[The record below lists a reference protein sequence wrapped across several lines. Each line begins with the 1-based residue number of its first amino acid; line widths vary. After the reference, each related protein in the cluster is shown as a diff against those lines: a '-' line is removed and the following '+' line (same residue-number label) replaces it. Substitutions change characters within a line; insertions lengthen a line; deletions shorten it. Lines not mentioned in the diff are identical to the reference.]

1 MQGSSGDTENRL
13 VATVGEGEG
22 GRIRERSTDA
32 YTLPCVKETARG
44 NLLCDAG
51 NTKMML
57 CDN

>member
-1 MQGSSGDTENRL
+1 MT
-13 VATVGEGEG
+13 TVGEGEG
-22 GRIRERSTDA
+22 GRIRESSTDA
-32 YTLPCVKETARG
+32 YTLPCVKEMARG